1 MLNIQK
7 QLTNSF
13 YALLALPATAMGF
26 ALSVQIAAL
35 SWLLTYQYGLDI
47 SDIGL
52 VWATGPIAGILG
64 QVIIGIISDNV
75 WVWNG
80 RRRVF
85 IVIGGTLAALM
96 LLALPNIGI
105 IQAGL
110 GLEAVLGLAVLISM
124 ILDLSINVSF
134 NPTRSIIA
142 DVTPEGRERTKG
154 YTWMQTVSGSF
165 GVLSYFI
172 GAVFGNIE
180 LIYFG
185 VFLVF
190 FFSVIPPFFIKEP
203 KYLGRYGED
212 EETIAKEAKSEEGA
226 DSIPGSVNDASL
238 RQILISIK
246 PLWGFLIY
254 GVYAIIKRLS
264 GFEVPGYYFEIFA
277 LGLSVILIIQALL
290 KSEAGKSKEEAGKIG
305 FQKVLA
311 AHSFSWIGVQSMFI
325 YFFAFVSYQ
334 MPGLIADQVGTV
346 VNWSFFSLNLV
357 AAIIPVLALEPLA
370 NRFGRVKTH
379 ASALVVMSVGYAAMW
394 ALGNSPWTLYIL
406 MVVVGIGW
414 ASIISLPFAIM
425 SQKIAQNQMG
435 LYMGLF
441 NLSVVLPQLVSSFA
455 VGDIMNAAP
464 DKSVLL
470 IICSITVGFSAI
482 AWFLVKEPKDEFT
495 ENPVLVDEK
504 IEGKNEKFEGE

>member
-1 MLNIQK
+1 MLDIQK
-7 QLTNSF
+7 RLSNTF
-13 YALLALPATAMGF
+13 FALLALPATAMGF

-35 SWLLTYQYGLDI
+35 SWLLTYQYGLEI

-85 IVIGGTLAALM
+85 IVIGGTLASLM
-96 LLALPNIGI
+96 LLALPNLGV

-110 GLEAVLGLAVLISM
+110 GLEAILGIAIVISM

-154 YTWMQTVSGSF
+154 FTWMQTISGTF

-172 GAVFGNIE
+172 GATVGNIE

-185 VFLVF
+185 VVLVF

-212 EETIAKEAKSEEGA
+212 EADIDKEESQGEVME
-226 DSIPGSVNDASL
+226 SVNDASL
-238 RQILISIK
+238 VEIFKGIR
-246 PLWGFLIY
+246 PLWGFLLY
-254 GVYAIIKRLS
+254 GIYAIIRRLS
-264 GFEVPGYYFEIFA
+264 GFEIPNNYFEIFA
-277 LGLSVILIIQALL
+277 LGLSIVLIVQALL
-290 KSEAGKSKEEAGKIG
+290 KSEEGKSKEEAGKIG

-325 YFFAFVSYQ
+325 YFFAFVDYR
-334 MPGLIADQVGTV
+334 MPGMADEEVGTV

-370 NRFGRVKTH
+370 NKFGRVKTH
-379 ASALVVMSVGYAAMW
+379 ATSLLIMAIGYLAIVFA
-394 ALGNSPWTLYIL
+394 GNAPYIVYGM
-406 MVVVGIGW
+406 MVIVGIGW
-414 ASIISLPFAIM
+414 ASVISLPFAIM
-425 SQKIAQNQMG
+425 SQKIQQNKMG

-455 VGDIMNAAP
+455 VGDIVE
-464 DKSVLL
+464 SVENKTVL
-470 IICSITVGFSAI
+470 IVICAITVAFSAFS
-482 AWFLVKEPKDEFT
+482 WFLVKEPEDEQT
-495 ENPVLVDEK
+495 ENPVLQDSDADDSDE
-504 IEGKNEKFEGE
+504 NLSD